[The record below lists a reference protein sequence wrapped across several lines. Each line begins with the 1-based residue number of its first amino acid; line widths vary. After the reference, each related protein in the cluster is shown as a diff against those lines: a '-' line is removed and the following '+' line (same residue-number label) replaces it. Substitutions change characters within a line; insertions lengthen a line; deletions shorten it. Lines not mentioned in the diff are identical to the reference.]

1 MYSIERSILTILIN
15 LLYEF
20 SPTKSVVYLFKKIA
34 LLKSTLFLKL
44 MPMIKYF
51 LWKQNTYKDGDSKHL
66 FNYEKWYI
74 LFYTGKY

>member
-51 LWKQNTYKDGDSKHL
+51 L
-66 FNYEKWYI
+66 
-74 LFYTGKY
+74 